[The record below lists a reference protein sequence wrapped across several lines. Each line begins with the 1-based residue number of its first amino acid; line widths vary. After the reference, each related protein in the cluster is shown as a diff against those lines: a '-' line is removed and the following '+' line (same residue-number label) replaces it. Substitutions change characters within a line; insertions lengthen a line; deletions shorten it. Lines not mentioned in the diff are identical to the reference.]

1 MPLRGTAKHENGVIV
16 IPSGTELP
24 ALSIAEGQRSGVE
37 ESRAHGNEISRL
49 PSATLRTGAA
59 LARNDVGALVYFR
72 SRKPRKVEPLRF
84 SIRLEHGKINLRR

>member
-1 MPLRGTAKHENGVIV
+1 MPLQGTTKHENGVIV

-49 PSATLRTGAA
+49 PSAEFILTQEGLRTGCC
-59 LARNDVGALVYFR
+59 AR
-72 SRKPRKVEPLRF
+72 SK
-84 SIRLEHGKINLRR
+84 